1 MRTEGA
7 LTMPRMFRV
16 PDGLRAPKRGGRRP
30 RRWLAASAGGVLAL
44 GLVALVAA
52 CSNGGGADQVD
63 GPLDVAMTNA
73 VQPSYSDGNITL
85 YDVYTAVP
93 LPVRRPTQSDIQALG
108 GPPKGTPYPHSPF
121 LLASDESIEVH
132 FVITN
137 LENTTQN
144 VWLLV
149 DPWNEF
155 VRWKPGVTVVS
166 DEETDPNYGYDTEYS
181 IPPNSRVEGTLLTDD
196 MQEIA
201 TKLASVENYLASS
214 TAMQAEEA
222 DAGGDNSLD
231 PTEVCNNIFNP
242 QNRSNSDDPV
252 YTPWIPPVIA
262 GLTGFDIGLRVQ
274 DEANSDSTAAFD
286 GGSAAPTLA
295 LEISVDVQDL
305 SGNRLVAEGSSTTLI
320 GVPPKVLS
328 PPAARF

>member
-1 MRTEGA
+1 
-7 LTMPRMFRV
+7 MPRIFRLL
-16 PDGLRAPKRGGRRP
+16 DGFRPPNRGGIRP
-30 RRWLAASAGGVLAL
+30 RQRHPWLKAAGSVVALATPC
-44 GLVALVAA
+44 LVALVAA
-52 CSNGGGADQVD
+52 CSNGGSADQID
-63 GPLDVAMTNA
+63 GPLDVGMTSG

-85 YDVYTAVP
+85 YDVYKSVP
-93 LPVRRPTQSDIQALG
+93 LPVVRPTQSQLQALG
-108 GPPKGTPYPHSPF
+108 APPKGTGYPRSPF
-121 LLASDESIEVH
+121 LLASDESLEVH

-137 LENTTQN
+137 LESTAQN

-181 IPPNSRVEGTLLTDD
+181 IPPNGRVEGTLLTDD

-214 TAMQAEEA
+214 TAMQAEAA
-222 DAGGDNSLD
+222 DGGGDNSLD

-242 QNRSNSDDPV
+242 QNRSNSGDPF
-252 YTPWIPPVIA
+252 YTPWIPPIIA
-262 GLTGFDIGLRVQ
+262 GLTGFDIGLRVE
-274 DEANSDSTAAFD
+274 DAADSDSTAAFD
-286 GGSAAPTLA
+286 GGTPAPTLA
-295 LEISVDVQDL
+295 LEITVDIQDL
-305 SGNRLVAEGSSTTLI
+305 SGNRFVVEGSSTPQI
-320 GVPPKVLS
+320 GVPPTILS

>member
-1 MRTEGA
+1 MWAPGA
-7 LTMPRMFRV
+7 LFGT
-16 PDGLRAPKRGGRRP
+16 A
-30 RRWLAASAGGVLAL
+30 AL
-44 GLVALVAA
+44 GLASLVALTPA
-52 CSNGGGADQVD
+52 CSNGGSADQVD
-63 GPLDVAMTNA
+63 GPVDVGMTSA
-73 VQPSYSDGNITL
+73 VEPSYSDGNITL
-85 YDVYTAVP
+85 FDVYTSVE
-93 LPVRRPTQSDIQALG
+93 LPIKKPTEAQLQSLG
-108 GPPKGTPYPHSPF
+108 AAPKGTGYPRQPY
-121 LLASDESIEVH
+121 LLAGDEGIQVN

-137 LENTTQN
+137 LESTTEN

-214 TAMQAEEA
+214 TAMMAESA
-222 DAGGDNSLD
+222 DGGDNSLD

-242 QNRSNSDDPV
+242 QNRSNSGDPV
-252 YTPWIPPVIA
+252 YSPWIPPVIA
-262 GLTGFDIGLRVQ
+262 GLTGFDIGLRVEN
-274 DEANSDSTAAFD
+274 EADSDDSTPGPD
-286 GGSAAPTLA
+286 GGTGAPSLA
-295 LEISVDVQDL
+295 LEITVDIQDL
-305 SGNRLVAEGSSTTLI
+305 SGSYFVTLGSSTATI
-320 GVPPKVLS
+320 GMPPTTLS

>member
-1 MRTEGA
+1 
-7 LTMPRMFRV
+7 MPRIFGA
-16 PDGLRAPKRGGRRP
+16 PDGLGAPNRGGRRP
-30 RRWLAASAGGVLAL
+30 RRWLAGSAMGLATL
-44 GLVALVAA
+44 GLVAA
-52 CSNGGGADQVD
+52 CSSGGSTNQVD
-63 GPLDVAMTNA
+63 GPLDVGMTNS

-93 LPVRRPTQSDIQALG
+93 LPVRRPSQSDIQALG
-108 GPPKGTPYPHSPF
+108 AAPKGTPYPHAPF
-121 LLASDESIEVH
+121 LLASDESLEVH
-132 FVITN
+132 FTITN

-166 DEETDPNYGYDTEYS
+166 DEETDPNFGYDTEYS
-181 IPPNSRVEGTLLTDD
+181 IPANSRVEGTLLTDD

-201 TKLASVENYLASS
+201 IKLATVENYLASS
-214 TAMQAEEA
+214 TAMQAEA

-231 PTEVCNNIFNP
+231 PTEVCNNVFNP
-242 QNRSNSDDPV
+242 QNRSNSNDPV

-262 GLTGFDIGLRVQ
+262 GLTGFDIGLRVE
-274 DEANSDSTAAFD
+274 DEADSDDSTSTPD
-286 GGSAAPTLA
+286 GGTAAPTLA
-295 LEISVDVQDL
+295 LEITVDIQDL
-305 SGNRLVAEGSSTTLI
+305 NGNRIVTEGSSTQLI
-320 GVPPKVLS
+320 GIPPKVLS

>member
-1 MRTEGA
+1 
-7 LTMPRMFRV
+7 
-16 PDGLRAPKRGGRRP
+16 
-30 RRWLAASAGGVLAL
+30 
-44 GLVALVAA
+44 
-52 CSNGGGADQVD
+52 
-63 GPLDVAMTNA
+63 MTSG

-85 YDVYTAVP
+85 YDVYKVVP
-93 LPVRRPTQSDIQALG
+93 LPVIRPSQSELQSLG
-108 GPPKGTPYPHSPF
+108 SPPKGTGYPRSPY
-121 LLASDESIEVH
+121 LLASDESLEVH
-132 FVITN
+132 YVITN
-137 LENTTQN
+137 LESTTQN

-181 IPPNSRVEGTLLTDD
+181 VPPNGRVEGTLLTDD

-201 TKLASVENYLASS
+201 IKLASVENYLASS
-214 TAMQAEEA
+214 TAMQAEAA
-222 DAGGDNSLD
+222 DGGDNSLD

-262 GLTGFDIGLRVQ
+262 GLTGFDIGLRVENAA
-274 DEANSDSTAAFD
+274 DSDSTAAFD
-286 GGSAAPTLA
+286 GGTAAPTLA
-295 LEISVDVQDL
+295 LEITVDIQDL
-305 SGNRLVAEGSSTTLI
+305 NGNRFTTLGSSTPQI
-320 GVPPKVLS
+320 GLPPMTLS